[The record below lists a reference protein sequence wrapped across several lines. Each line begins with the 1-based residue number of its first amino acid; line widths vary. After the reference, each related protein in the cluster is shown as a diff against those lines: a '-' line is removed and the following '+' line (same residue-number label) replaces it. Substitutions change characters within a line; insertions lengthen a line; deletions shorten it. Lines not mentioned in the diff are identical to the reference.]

1 MMFYIL
7 QGKIFRQGLIL
18 YTETNK
24 SYVSLCKFV
33 SSLIKD
39 KSTYNINSVKI
50 EHIKKDIIN
59 CLL

>member
-1 MMFYIL
+1 MSPYINL
-7 QGKIFRQGLIL
+7 F
-18 YTETNK
+18 
-24 SYVSLCKFV
+24 

-39 KSTYNINSVKI
+39 KGTYNINYVKI